1 MIDLL
6 VEILYQPFRTKAYQI
21 KTLKMNSYIAKI
33 LEMTYSSIRYTIAE
47 YRPNELYASQWI
59 ELMME

>member
-1 MIDLL
+1 M
-6 VEILYQPFRTKAYQI
+6 
-21 KTLKMNSYIAKI
+21 AKI
-33 LEMTYSSIRYTIAE
+33 LEMTYSSIRYVIAE